1 MPHIRRTFRFCINR
15 ILEPNQPILL
25 FWFMTCLFLSRR
37 NMFHLFNLWF
47 WFIFHVWHF
56 ITEIKRKKKKR
67 EMNESI
73 YRHSCI
79 CNFDPP
85 KPPCTL
91 LKKEI
96 EFRSCNIPIQSLTFS
111 LLSQC
116 GVNEVTIRWTSF
128 LLLLSPP
135 THTHTPLYFY
145 YKKRNNEIQF
155 QPENTGKRWK
165 ETKKENFRLGVRK
178 EKVGK
183 SGMTRRWI
191 YRVLDAMD
199 FPIVSFTDTIYSL
212 PFEWIPLIKI
222 CLVCAPHRFYF
233 CLHLLIIRTGRDLF
247 DSRHPFDACW
257 QETQDHVDH
266 EKIIRF
272 PGKEIPRPN
281 PGSNLFFTQPTG
293 SKKGLFRVETL
304 WKKRPCEKEREKRW
318 SWNMILKK

>member
-1 MPHIRRTFRFCINR
+1 MSNQRRLWKEWIKRRGGETSQPTCYKRNPLCIIQIDQQMPHIRRTFRFCINR

-135 THTHTPLYFY
+135 THTHTPLF
-145 YKKRNNEIQF
+145 
-155 QPENTGKRWK
+155 
-165 ETKKENFRLGVRK
+165 
-178 EKVGK
+178 
-183 SGMTRRWI
+183 
-191 YRVLDAMD
+191 
-199 FPIVSFTDTIYSL
+199 
-212 PFEWIPLIKI
+212 
-222 CLVCAPHRFYF
+222 
-233 CLHLLIIRTGRDLF
+233 LL
-247 DSRHPFDACW
+247 
-257 QETQDHVDH
+257 
-266 EKIIRF
+266 
-272 PGKEIPRPN
+272 
-281 PGSNLFFTQPTG
+281 
-293 SKKGLFRVETL
+293 
-304 WKKRPCEKEREKRW
+304 
-318 SWNMILKK
+318 